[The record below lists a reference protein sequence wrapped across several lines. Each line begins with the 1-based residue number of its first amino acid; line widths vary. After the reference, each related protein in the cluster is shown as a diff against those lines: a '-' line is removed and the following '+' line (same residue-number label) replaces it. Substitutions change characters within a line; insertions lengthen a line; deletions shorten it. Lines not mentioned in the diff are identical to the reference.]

1 MWQEK
6 TDSEQPETGSGHQ
19 IPSFGNIS
27 RKNCE
32 FVTVAAPQSDS
43 LRFCI

>member
-1 MWQEK
+1 MRQEK

-19 IPSFGNIS
+19 IPSFGTIS

-32 FVTVAAPQSDS
+32 FVTVAALQSDS